1 MAVHYGGTLDT
12 LRRFWIHGSPLRGH
26 FGYSETI
33 LDSWQ
38 STMGPLDTSREFK
51 SLESPLWG
59 SLNYLLCVH
68 KKSLSLL
75 RLTKSL
81 SHLRPYGG
89 LLQLGLTWVWQ
100 TLWWPPL
107 RGQEVSASFNRVLLQ
122 LGSTLV
128 WQTLWWPP
136 LRRTRSLC
144 FLIFTINFCLLLFS
158 RSLCLL
164 LFTRSLCLL
173 LFTRSLCL
181 LLFSKIDIPLVVI

>member
-12 LRRFWIHGSPLRGH
+12 LREFKSLDSPLRG
-26 FGYSETI
+26 
-33 LDSWQ
+33 
-38 STMGPLDTSREFK
+38 PLD
-51 SLESPLWG
+51 
-59 SLNYLLCVH
+59 YLLCVY

-107 RGQEVSASFNRVLLQ
+107 RGQEVSASSNRVFLQ
-122 LGSTLV
+122 LGSTWV

-136 LRRTRSLC
+136 LRRQEFSVSSSLKEV
-144 FLIFTINFCLLLFS
+144 S
-158 RSLCLL
+158 VS
-164 LFTRSLCLL
+164 S
-173 LFTRSLCL
+173 S
-181 LLFSKIDIPLVVI
+181 FSKIDIPHVVI